1 VTFDLSGAPAALDEM
16 RQRRVLLPT
25 ELPPSLELGGGHV
38 FRPVHTLTGATMGT
52 YWRARLV
59 ERTTAHADD
68 AAQAN
73 AILLKTFDEVVARM
87 SPWEPESDL
96 ARFARTPPGTW
107 LTLAPETAQ
116 VLARALEVAE
126 LTGGAYSPALGEVTE
141 LLGFGPSDPAA
152 RHSIDSP
159 QVRAARARADYRRL
173 EFDTARGTVR
183 QRANGNDGSPPNDP
197 LHIDLCSIAKGYA
210 VDLASERLHAAGWHH
225 HFIEIGG
232 EARGRGC
239 KPDGQPWWCILETP
253 AASSVEEHAAAGVPS
268 SVAGLCEL
276 AVATSGNTHHH
287 FADEIS
293 GKLVG
298 HILRPDDFEPQ
309 AKADGNS
316 RHAATKPA
324 PDALHSVTVFAP
336 TCMEA
341 DVWATALYALGPER
355 GLPLSEAQ
363 QLAVRWL
370 CSEQEPSR
378 VLHEIATTQ
387 FQQLVD

>member
-1 VTFDLSGAPAALDEM
+1 
-16 RQRRVLLPT
+16 
-25 ELPPSLELGGGHV
+25 
-38 FRPVHTLTGATMGT
+38 MGT
-52 YWRARLV
+52 YWRARIV
-59 ERTTAHADD
+59 ERPTAHADD

-73 AILLKTFDEVVARM
+73 AILIKTFDEVVARM

-96 ARFARTPPGTW
+96 ARFTRTPPGQW
-107 LTLAPETAQ
+107 LALAPETAH
-116 VLARALEVAE
+116 VLTRALEVAS

-141 LLGFGPSDPAA
+141 LLGFGPGDPAT

-159 QVRAARARADYRRL
+159 QVHAARARADYRSL
-173 EFDTARGTVR
+173 EFDAVHGAVR
-183 QRANGNDGSPPNDP
+183 QRTNDVFEPAASP

-239 KPDGQPWWCILETP
+239 KPDGQPWWCYLETP
-253 AASSVEEHAAAGVPS
+253 ATAGTEENTQSEVPS

-276 AVATSGNTHHH
+276 AVATSGNAHHH
-287 FADEIS
+287 FEDGVN

-298 HILRPDDFEPQ
+298 HILRPDDFEPRET
-309 AKADGNS
+309 AKANDG
-316 RHAATKPA
+316 HTTAKHA

-341 DVWATALYALGPER
+341 DVWATALYALGPEH
-355 GLPLSEAQ
+355 GQPLAEAQ
-363 QLAVRWL
+363 QLAARWL
-370 CSEQEPSR
+370 YLAQEPKC
-378 VLHEIATTQ
+378 VLREIATTQ
-387 FQQLVD
+387 FQRLID

>member
-1 VTFDLSGAPAALDEM
+1 VTFDLSGAPAALNET

-25 ELPPSLELGGGHV
+25 ELPPSLELGGGHA
-38 FRPVHTLTGATMGT
+38 FRPVHTLAGATMGT

-59 ERTTAHADD
+59 ERDTAHADD

-73 AILLKTFDEVVARM
+73 AILTRAFDEVVALM
-87 SPWEPESDL
+87 SPWETESDL
-96 ARFARTPPGTW
+96 SRFARTPPGEW
-107 LTLAPETAQ
+107 LTLAPKTAH
-116 VLARALEVAE
+116 VLARALEVAA
-126 LTGGAYSPALGEVTE
+126 LTDGAYSPALGEVTE
-141 LLGFGPSDPAA
+141 LLGFGPGDPAA

-159 QVRAARARADYRRL
+159 QVRAARTRADYRRL
-173 EFDTARGTVR
+173 EFDAGRGAVR
-183 QRANGNDGSPPNDP
+183 QRNTGDSSSAPPP

-239 KPDGQPWWCILETP
+239 KPDGQPWWCYLETP
-253 AASSVEEHAAAGVPS
+253 ATTDADQNAQSEVPS

-287 FADEIS
+287 FEDEVS

-298 HILRPDDFEPQ
+298 HILRPEDFQQP
-309 AKADGNS
+309 ATTNANGS
-316 RHAATKPA
+316 HAAA
-324 PDALHSVTVFAP
+324 ENVSVALHSVTVFAS

-341 DVWATALYALGPER
+341 DAWATALYALGPER
-355 GLPLSEAQ
+355 GLPLAEAQ
-363 QLAVRWL
+363 QLAARWL
-370 CSEQEPSR
+370 CSEQRPNPALR
-378 VLHEIATTQ
+378 EIATTQ
-387 FQQLVD
+387 FQRLID